1 MINFISKQQ
10 SIKIM
15 LVLLSIV
22 MVFHVLVIIQIIP
35 YTIVWAGKLKS
46 YKDMYEFEGSSIF
59 INLMLILILLARGQ
73 YIQLPVSQQF
83 ISIVLWLFVLLFA
96 LNTIGN
102 LFAKTNFEK
111 FVFTPLTFISSLL
124 LFRIVKK

>member
-1 MINFISKQQ
+1 MKTFITPQQ
-10 SIKIM
+10 AIKIM
-15 LVLLSIV
+15 LVLLSAV
-22 MVFHVLVIIQIIP
+22 MVFHILVITQVIP
-35 YTIVWAGKLKS
+35 YTIVWAGKLKNV
-46 YKDMYEFEGSSIF
+46 KDMYQFEGSSIF
-59 INLMLILILLARGQ
+59 INLMLIVMLLAKGE

-83 ISIVLWLFVLLFA
+83 ISIVLWLFVFLFA

>member
-15 LVLLSIV
+15 LVLLSIF

>member
-15 LVLLSIV
+15 LVLLSIF

-83 ISIVLWLFVLLFA
+83 ISIVLWIFLLLFA

>member
-15 LVLLSIV
+15 LVLLSIF

-46 YKDMYEFEGSSIF
+46 YKDMYEFEGSAIF

>member
-1 MINFISKQQ
+1 MKAFITPQQ
-10 SIKIM
+10 AIKIM
-15 LVLLSIV
+15 LVLLSAV
-22 MVFHVLVIIQIIP
+22 MVFHILVITQVIP

-46 YKDMYEFEGSSIF
+46 VKDMYQFEGSSIF
-59 INLMLILILLARGQ
+59 INLMLILMLLAKGQ

-83 ISIVLWLFVLLFA
+83 ISIVLWLFVFLFA

>member
-1 MINFISKQQ
+1 MKAFITPQQ
-10 SIKIM
+10 AIKIM
-15 LVLLSIV
+15 LVLLGTV
-22 MVFHVLVIIQIIP
+22 MVFHILVITQVIP
-35 YTIVWAGKLKS
+35 YNIVWAGKLKS
-46 YKDMYEFEGSSIF
+46 IKDMYQFEGSSIF

-96 LNTIGN
+96 LNTVGN

-111 FVFTPLTFISSLL
+111 FVFTPLTFVSSLL

>member
-1 MINFISKQQ
+1 MINFISKQK

>member
-1 MINFISKQQ
+1 MKAFITPQQ
-10 SIKIM
+10 AIKIM
-15 LVLLSIV
+15 LVLLSAV
-22 MVFHVLVIIQIIP
+22 MVFHILVITQVIP

-46 YKDMYEFEGSSIF
+46 VKDMYQFEGSSIF
-59 INLMLILILLARGQ
+59 INLMLILMLLAKGQ
-73 YIQLPVSQQF
+73 YIQLPVSQKF
-83 ISIVLWLFVLLFA
+83 ISIVLWLFVFLFA

>member
-1 MINFISKQQ
+1 MKAFITPQQ
-10 SIKIM
+10 AIKMM
-15 LVLLSIV
+15 LVLLSAV
-22 MVFHVLVIIQIIP
+22 MVFHILVITQVIP

-46 YKDMYEFEGSSIF
+46 VKDMYQFEGSSIF
-59 INLMLILILLARGQ
+59 INSMLILILLVQGQ

-83 ISIVLWLFVLLFA
+83 IRIVLWLFVFLFA

>member
-1 MINFISKQQ
+1 
-10 SIKIM
+10 M
-15 LVLLSIV
+15 LVLLSIF

>member
-1 MINFISKQQ
+1 MKAFITPQQ
-10 SIKIM
+10 AIKMM
-15 LVLLSIV
+15 LVLLSTV
-22 MVFHVLVIIQIIP
+22 MVFHILVITQVIP

-46 YKDMYEFEGSSIF
+46 VKDMYQFEGSSIF
-59 INLMLILILLARGQ
+59 INLMLILILLVKGQ

-83 ISIVLWLFVLLFA
+83 ISIVLWLFVFLFA

>member
-1 MINFISKQQ
+1 MKAFITPQQ
-10 SIKIM
+10 AIKIM
-15 LVLLSIV
+15 LVLLSAV
-22 MVFHVLVIIQIIP
+22 MVFHILVITQVIP

-46 YKDMYEFEGSSIF
+46 TKDMYQFEGSSIF
-59 INLMLILILLARGQ
+59 INLMLILILLVRGQ

-83 ISIVLWLFVLLFA
+83 ISIVLWLFVFLFA